1 MMMKRSGHAH
11 LTLAQMLLSFYVSDD
26 LTPIR
31 CSLFQ
36 RQCLVDNV
44 RSVPLSRPNWLLM
57 RTQLL
62 PFSDLR
68 IAL

>member
-11 LTLAQMLLSFYVSDD
+11 LTLAQTLLSFYVSDD